1 MEGLLEGI
9 KVVDMG
15 HVVAVPA
22 AGRTFSDWGAEV
34 IKVEPLS
41 GEYVRGSR
49 RAYGVD
55 LILEVN
61 GGKVNFQFESL
72 NAGKKAIALD
82 LRQEAGREILHKLI
96 QKCDVF
102 MTNYET
108 GTLKKLKAD
117 YLTLSQ
123 LNPKL
128 VYATL
133 SGYGSS
139 GPDKDERGFDIAAGW
154 ARSGAML
161 ASVLEPGGI
170 PPPARHGLV
179 DMIAGMHMVAG
190 ILAALVH
197 RDKTGKGQELELSLY
212 HSAVWSTISDIQ
224 PALMGRPF
232 QIVERTKSGNPLA
245 NIYETKDKKWLL
257 LTMGQSGVYW
267 AGFCRA
273 LERPELE
280 KDPRFKDMVL
290 REKNC
295 EELIRIID
303 EVFATQD
310 RDEWR
315 RRFKDNN
322 CICGL
327 VQSTSEVVTDPQ
339 ALANDFFVEIDNPVS
354 GRLKIVNSP
363 IKFHQNPSF
372 PKGPAPQVGQQTE
385 EILLEL
391 GYSWDDISILKDKT
405 VIP

>member
-9 KVVDMG
+9 KVIDMG

-22 AGRTFSDWGAEV
+22 AGRTLSDWGADV
-34 IKVEPLS
+34 IKIEPLS

-55 LILEVN
+55 LIWEVN

-82 LRQEAGREILHKLI
+82 LHQESGREILHKLV

-102 MTNYET
+102 MTNYES

-117 YLTLSQ
+117 YQALSK

-128 VYATL
+128 IYARL
-133 SGYGSS
+133 SGYGSL

-161 ASVLEPGGI
+161 ASALEPGGT

-179 DMIAGMHMVAG
+179 DMVAGMNMVAG
-190 ILAALVH
+190 VLAALVH
-197 RDKTGKGQELELSLY
+197 RDMTGKGQELELSLY

-232 QIVERTKSGNPLA
+232 QIIERTKVGNPLA
-245 NIYETKDKKWLL
+245 NIYQTKDKKWLL
-257 LTMGQSGVYW
+257 LTMGQSGLYW

-273 LERPELE
+273 IEKPMLE
-280 KDPRFKDMVL
+280 KDPRFKDMAA
-290 REKNC
+290 REQNC

-315 RRFKDNN
+315 KRLKENN

-339 ALANDFFVEIDNPVS
+339 AIANDFFVEIDNPVS
-354 GRLKIVNSP
+354 GRLKVVNSP
-363 IKFHQNPSF
+363 IKFHQNPAF
-372 PKGPAPQVGQQTE
+372 PKGPAPQLGQQTE

-391 GYSWDDISILKDKT
+391 GYDWDDISRLKDQK